1 MASLDLAEEGVGPL
15 KGPALHWVKNRMHL
29 TVRLPEGLA
38 RLLKQTALNE
48 DKPVSALT
56 AEALAL

>member
-1 MASLDLAEEGVGPL
+1 MASLDLAEEEVGPL
-15 KGPALHWVKNRMHL
+15 KDPALHWVKNRMHL
-29 TVRLPEGLA
+29 TVRLPEGLT

>member
-1 MASLDLAEEGVGPL
+1 MASLDLAEEEVEPL
-15 KGPALHWVKNRMHL
+15 KDPALHWVKNRMHL

-48 DKPVSALT
+48 NKPVSALT

>member
-1 MASLDLAEEGVGPL
+1 
-15 KGPALHWVKNRMHL
+15 MHL